1 MDFDKMTDKEI
12 VEYINN
18 SDNLTMKQSMFLA
31 TEGIFGEK
39 PNQKEAFRLM
49 RKALKEGKT
58 FYCAYDDG
66 ESCGGARKSNFDIWI
81 A

>member
-1 MDFDKMTDKEI
+1 MTDKEI

-18 SDNLTMKQSMFLA
+18 GDNLPMKSSMLLA

-58 FYCAYDDG
+58 FGCGYDDG
-66 ESCGGARKSNFDIWI
+66 ESAFGPRQSGFEMYVY
-81 A
+81 

>member
-18 SDNLTMKQSMFLA
+18 CDNLSMKSSMLLA
-31 TEGIFGEK
+31 TEGMFGEK

-58 FYCAYDDG
+58 FGCGYYDG
-66 ESCGGARKSNFDIWI
+66 ESAFGPMESGFDMYIY
-81 A
+81 

>member
-1 MDFDKMTDKEI
+1 MTDKEI

-18 SDNLTMKQSMFLA
+18 GDNLPMKSSMLLA

-58 FYCAYDDG
+58 FRCGYYDG
-66 ESCGGARKSNFDIWI
+66 ESCAGPMESGFEMYVE
-81 A
+81 